1 MKCRIMHESSKRLR
15 VHVIAGRMT
24 LRQADILQYYLS
36 DLDFVHDVKVYDR
49 TGDAVIIFKNNT
61 KNHQALVSALA
72 MFSYDDEHA
81 LSLVPDHTGRALNRA
96 YEEKLTMMIVGR
108 GLRRLFLPAPVN
120 MVITIVQS
128 IKFIRKGLS
137 SLLRGKLEVSVL
149 DATAIVTSMVRG
161 DFATAGSV
169 MFLLNVGDILEEWT
183 HRKSVDDL
191 AKSMSLKVDKVWKT
205 AGDHNELVAVKS
217 VRKGD
222 HIVLSNSN
230 VIPLD
235 GKVISGHA
243 TVNQASMTGESVPVA
258 KSAGGY
264 VYAGTVVEDGRII
277 VEVTKELGAGSY
289 DKIVRM
295 IENTEK
301 LKSAAETEAYQLAD
315 KLVPYSLLGT
325 VITYALTRNVNRAI
339 SFLMVDFSCALKLSM
354 PLSVLSALNEASR
367 HQIVVKGGKFL
378 EALAQADTVVFD
390 KTGTLTHAS
399 PQVVGVDA
407 YGKNTEE
414 NMLRIAACLEE
425 HYPHSL
431 ANAVVKAAKDR
442 GITHD
447 EMHSSVKYVVAHG
460 IESTIDD
467 KRVMIGSYHF
477 VFEDNKCTI
486 PEGEEERFHAMAPEY
501 THLYLAI
508 DGQLAAV
515 IHIFDEL
522 RSEARDVI
530 DELHQ
535 LGIAKVCMMTGDNE
549 DTAAAIAKKLNIDE
563 YHAEVLPADKANF
576 IAAEHEKGRKVIM
589 VGDGVNDAPA
599 LSQADCGIAVSEGA
613 AIAQEVAD
621 IVITSDGLK
630 QLLYLRKLSAALMKR
645 INSNYH
651 FIIAFNSALIAL
663 GVSGILLPANAA
675 LLHNGSTLITG
686 LNSMTP
692 LLKEDTKKQ
701 AVA

>member
-1 MKCRIMHESSKRLR
+1 MVAS
-15 VHVIAGRMT
+15 RMT

-49 TGDAVIIFKNNT
+49 TGDAVIIFRNNSV
-61 KNHQALVSALA
+61 NHQALVEALA

-81 LSLVPDHTGRALNRA
+81 LSLVPDNTGRALNRA
-96 YEEKLTMMIVGR
+96 YEQKLTLMVLNR
-108 GLRRLFLPAPVN
+108 AFRRLFLPAPIN
-120 MVITIVQS
+120 TVITIAQS
-128 IKFIRKGLS
+128 IGFIKKGIQ
-137 SLLRGKLEVSVL
+137 SLMKGKLEVSVL
-149 DATAIVTSMVRG
+149 DATAIVTSMLRR

-191 AKSMSLKVDKVWKT
+191 AKSMSLKVDKVWKV
-205 AGDHNELVAVKS
+205 AGDHNELVTVKS
-217 VRKGD
+217 IKKGD
-222 HIVLSNSN
+222 HIVLGNSN

-235 GKVISGHA
+235 GKVIKGNA
-243 TVNQASMTGESVPVA
+243 NVNQASMTGESVPVA
-258 KSAGGY
+258 KTVGGY
-264 VYAGTVVEDGRII
+264 VYAGTVVEDGRIV
-277 VEVTKELGAGSY
+277 VEVTKEMGTGSY
-289 DKIVRM
+289 DKIVHM

-301 LKSAAETEAYQLAD
+301 LKSTAETEAFSLAD
-315 KLVPYSLLGT
+315 RLVPYSLLGT
-325 VITYALTRNVNRAI
+325 IITYALTRNVNRAI

-354 PLSVLSALNEASR
+354 PLSVLSALNEASKR
-367 HQIVVKGGKFL
+367 QIVVKGGKFL

-390 KTGTLTHAS
+390 KTGTLTHAN

-407 YGKNTEE
+407 YGGHTEE
-414 NMLRIAACLEE
+414 NMLRVAACLEE

-442 GITHD
+442 GIKHD

-460 IESTIDD
+460 IESTIND
-467 KRVMIGSYHF
+467 KTVMIGSYHF
-477 VFEDNKCTI
+477 IFEDNKCAI
-486 PEGEEERFHAMAPEY
+486 PEGEEERFNNMPSEY

-508 DGQLAAV
+508 DHELAAV

-522 RSEARDVI
+522 RSEAADVI
-530 DELHQ
+530 DQLHK
-535 LGIAKVCMMTGDNE
+535 LGITKVCMMTGDNK

-576 IAAEHEKGRKVIM
+576 IAAEHDKGRKVVM

-599 LSQADCGIAVSEGA
+599 LSQSDCGIAVSEGA

-630 QLLYLRKLSAALMKR
+630 QMLYLRKLSTALMKR

-651 FIIAFNSALIAL
+651 FIIAFNSSLIAL

-675 LLHNGSTLITG
+675 LLHNGSTIITG
-686 LNSMTP
+686 LKSMTP
-692 LLKEDTKKQ
+692 LLPEDAKEMQ
-701 AVA
+701 LEAR